1 MYKNEKSVVY
11 IVATDKELA
20 PAQHGGTIS
29 KKFKKIAKRGSQS
42 NSYFQDHKV

>member
-11 IVATDKELA
+11 IVTTDKELA

-29 KKFKKIAKRGSQS
+29 KKIQKNSKKGKPEQFLFSGP
-42 NSYFQDHKV
+42 